1 MTLKKKTFGVVFSL
15 SLILFFFSI
24 LFFIYNSNFDYGNH
38 SIESRFFM
46 SRWMEKH
53 FFPAVFED
61 RLDSFIVPE
70 GIDLFLIDFNNIV
83 IFSNIDGLSKG
94 DNFQK
99 KAPLFLEIIKTAH
112 VRTMAES
119 FFLNGENTFVFA
131 FYSELPRELEK
142 YKFFPIARFF
152 YYTLIVIIIGVVQG
166 FFFFGS
172 LLKSVKKLE
181 TAAKRIADWDLDFS
195 LKVEG
200 NDEFASLTA
209 AFEKMRQALKE
220 SLARQ
225 YRFLMSISHDLKTP
239 LTSIKGYLEA
249 INDGIADNP
258 ETRKKYL
265 KIISDKADILE
276 ERITDLLSFASIT
289 SDELRGKRVKIKL
302 ESFLNKLFF
311 VYKEDCEILDKKFES
326 VNTIPTDYELLC
338 NPVLFERA
346 LENIFT
352 NALRY
357 TSENAL
363 ITARGYMKNGIPFI
377 EFEDNGIGIK
387 KKDLNKIFEPF
398 FRGSASRRE
407 HGMGLGLATSKSL
420 FEDLGWEMEVL
431 SEEGKGSLFRVF
443 FTG

>member
-1 MTLKKKTFGVVFSL
+1 
-15 SLILFFFSI
+15 
-24 LFFIYNSNFDYGNH
+24 
-38 SIESRFFM
+38 M
-46 SRWMEKH
+46 SRWVEKH
-53 FFPAVFED
+53 FYPAVFEG
-61 RLDSFIVPE
+61 RLEDFTVPE
-70 GIDLFLIDFNNIV
+70 GIYLFLTDSNNTV
-83 IFSNIDGLSKG
+83 TFSNIADLNKG
-94 DNFQK
+94 DNFQEEVSI
-99 KAPLFLEIIKTAH
+99 FLEIIKIAH
-112 VRTMAES
+112 VRTMVES
-119 FFLNGENTFVFA
+119 FYLNEEKTFLFVF
-131 FYSELPRELEK
+131 YNELPRELEK
-142 YKFFPIARFF
+142 YKFFPVSRFF
-152 YYTLIVIIIGVVQG
+152 HFTLIIIIIGVIQG

-289 SDELRGKRVKIKL
+289 SDELRGKRTKIKL
-302 ESFLNKLFF
+302 KSFLNTLFF
-311 VYKEDCEILDKKFES
+311 VYKEDCEILDKKFDS
-326 VNTIPTDYELLC
+326 VNTIPADYEFLC

-363 ITARGYMKNGIPFI
+363 IAARGYMKDGIPVI

-387 KKDLNKIFEPF
+387 KKDIDKIFEPF